1 MVPGLVSV
9 VVFVVGIAGLI
20 LQANGSV
27 VSISAVRGG
36 SAVQGATTGTA
47 GRNLAATG
55 VSSPSVEVSPL
66 PTVKYFTASL
76 DCPSLE
82 AGTGYIT
89 GTYKVDMSTGSLRY
103 FDGLGKADGAS
114 VFTTCVNLS
123 SHLSF

>member
-1 MVPGLVSV
+1 MVPGLVFV
-9 VVFVVGIAGLI
+9 VVFAGIASLL

-55 VSSPSVEVSPL
+55 VSSVSAEVSPQ
-66 PTVKYFTASL
+66 PIANNFTARL

-89 GTYKVDMSTGSLRY
+89 GTYKVDVSTGSFRY
-103 FDGLGKADGAS
+103 FDGLGKAVGDWATPAS
-114 VFTTCVNLS
+114 ISPHTSL
-123 SHLSF
+123 